1 MGQQLGYNIL
11 RPQIDVSLLAKK
23 MKKLK
28 EITLILIAV
37 ASVSASAI
45 VTAQTRY
52 VTDDFKVML
61 RTGPSVQNK
70 IVDSL
75 NSGTQLEVL
84 REDAGNGH
92 SQVQTSSGT
101 IGYVLTR
108 FLSDN
113 RSARSRLKYL
123 ESQLQQLRS
132 KPGEL
137 QTLLATSQDENQLL
151 IEQNTQLTN
160 QYTAVSQELAQ
171 IKAVSADAVNLSQ
184 RSAKLE
190 TEVQQLLLQLDD
202 IRIQNEVLKDQSS
215 KRWFVLGVGAILI
228 GLLLGWILSIA
239 QRPRRQSWG
248 A

>member
-1 MGQQLGYNIL
+1 
-11 RPQIDVSLLAKK
+11 

-28 EITLILIAV
+28 VITLILI
-37 ASVSASAI
+37 SVTALSASAI
-45 VTAQTRY
+45 VAAQTRY

-75 NSGTQLEVL
+75 NSGTRLEVL

-92 SQVQTSSGT
+92 SQVQTSSGK
-101 IGYVLTR
+101 IGYMLTR

-123 ESQLQQLRS
+123 ESQLKQLRS

-151 IEQNTQLTN
+151 IVQNTQLTN
-160 QYTAVSQELAQ
+160 QYTAASQELAQ

-202 IRIQNEVLKDQSS
+202 IRIQNEVLKDQSA
-215 KRWFVLGVGAILI
+215 KRWFVLGVGAILV

-239 QRPRRQSWG
+239 QRPRRQS
-248 A
+248 

>member
-1 MGQQLGYNIL
+1 
-11 RPQIDVSLLAKK
+11 

-28 EITLILIAV
+28 VITLILI
-37 ASVSASAI
+37 SVTALSASAI
-45 VTAQTRY
+45 VAAQTRY

-75 NSGTQLEVL
+75 NSGTRLEVL

-92 SQVQTSSGT
+92 SQVQTSSGK
-101 IGYVLTR
+101 IGYMLTR

-123 ESQLQQLRS
+123 ESQLKQLRS

-151 IEQNTQLTN
+151 IVQNTQLTN
-160 QYTAVSQELAQ
+160 QYTAASQELAQ

-202 IRIQNEVLKDQSS
+202 IRIQNEVLKDQSA
-215 KRWFVLGVGAILI
+215 KRWFVLGVGAILV

>member
-1 MGQQLGYNIL
+1 MNN
-11 RPQIDVSLLAKK
+11 K
-23 MKKLK
+23 
-28 EITLILIAV
+28 TIAV
-37 ASVSASAI
+37 IFFLI
-45 VTAQTRY
+45 VTLFLSDVAHAQTRY

-61 RTGPSVQNK
+61 RTGPSTRNK

-75 NSGTQLEVL
+75 NSGTRLEVL

-92 SQVQTSSGT
+92 SQVQTSTGK

-108 FLSDN
+108 FLSTS
-113 RSARSRLKYL
+113 RSARSRVKSL
-123 ESQLQQLRS
+123 ESQLAQLRS

-137 QTLLATSQDENQLL
+137 QALLASSQEENQEL
-151 IEQNTQLTN
+151 IKQNTQLTN
-160 QYTAVSQELAQ
+160 QFKTASQELAE

-190 TEVQQLLLQLDD
+190 SEVQQLLLQLDD
-202 IRIQNEVLKDQSS
+202 IRIENEVLKDQSA
-215 KRWFVLGVGAILI
+215 KRWYVLGGGTVLI

-239 QRPRRQSWG
+239 RRPRRQSWG

>member
-1 MGQQLGYNIL
+1 
-11 RPQIDVSLLAKK
+11 

-28 EITLILIAV
+28 IVALIITVIALSN
-37 ASVSASAI
+37 SVIAA
-45 VTAQTRY
+45 AQTRY

-75 NSGTQLEVL
+75 NSGTRLEVL

-92 SQVQTSSGT
+92 SQVQTSSGK

-108 FLSDN
+108 FLSNN
-113 RSARSRLKYL
+113 RSARSRVKTL
-123 ESQLQQLRS
+123 ESQLKQLRS

-137 QTLLATSQDENQLL
+137 QALLASSQEDNQQL
-151 IEQNTQLTN
+151 ITQNTQLTS
-160 QYTAVSQELAQ
+160 QYETASQELAQ
-171 IKAVSADAVNLSQ
+171 IKIVSADAVNLSQ

-202 IRIQNEVLKDQSS
+202 IRIQNEVLKDQSA

>member
-1 MGQQLGYNIL
+1 MKNIKTVVL
-11 RPQIDVSLLAKK
+11 FVLTTAALFTANV
-23 MKKLK
+23 M
-28 EITLILIAV
+28 
-37 ASVSASAI
+37 
-45 VTAQTRY
+45 AQTRY

-75 NSGTQLEVL
+75 NSGTRLEVL

-92 SQVQTSSGT
+92 SQVQTNDGK

-108 FLSDN
+108 FLSVN
-113 RSARSRLKYL
+113 QSARSRVKYL
-123 ESQLQQLRS
+123 ERQLKQLRS

-137 QTLLATSQDENQLL
+137 QALLATAQEENQEL
-151 IEQNTQLTN
+151 ITQNTRLTN
-160 QYTAVSQELAQ
+160 QYTASSQELEK
-171 IKAVSADAVNLSQ
+171 IKEVSADAVNLSQ

-202 IRIQNEVLKDQSS
+202 IRIQNQDLSDQSA
-215 KRWFVLGVGAILI
+215 KRWFVLGVGSILV

-239 QRPRRQSWG
+239 RRPRRQSWG

>member
-1 MGQQLGYNIL
+1 
-11 RPQIDVSLLAKK
+11 

-28 EITLILIAV
+28 IAV
-37 ASVSASAI
+37 FLI
-45 VTAQTRY
+45 VLSIGFSNATVLAQTRY
-52 VTDDFKVML
+52 VSDDFKVML

-75 NSGTQLEVL
+75 SSGTPLEVL

-92 SQVQTSSGT
+92 SQVQTSSGK

-108 FLSDN
+108 FLSVN
-113 RSARSRLKYL
+113 RSARSRVKTLEGQLK
-123 ESQLQQLRS
+123 QLRS

-137 QTLLATSQDENQLL
+137 QTLLATSQEDNLEL
-151 IEQNTQLTN
+151 IDQNTRLTN
-160 QYTAVSQELAQ
+160 RFKAASEELAQ

-184 RSAKLE
+184 RNFKLE
-190 TEVQQLLLQLDD
+190 NEVQQLLLQLDD
-202 IRIQNEVLKDQSS
+202 IRIQNGDLSDQDS

-239 QRPRRQSWG
+239 RRPRRESWG
-248 A
+248 E

>member
-1 MGQQLGYNIL
+1 MNNKTIAAIFFLSAT
-11 RPQIDVSLLAKK
+11 VLLSD
-23 MKKLK
+23 
-28 EITLILIAV
+28 AV
-37 ASVSASAI
+37 Y
-45 VTAQTRY
+45 AQTRY

-61 RTGPSVQNK
+61 RTGPSTRNK

-75 NSGTQLEVL
+75 NSGTRLEVL

-92 SQVQTSSGT
+92 SQVQTSSGK

-108 FLSDN
+108 FLSTS
-113 RSARSRLKYL
+113 RSARSRVTSL
-123 ESQLQQLRS
+123 ESQLAQLRS

-137 QTLLATSQDENQLL
+137 QALLASSQEENQEL
-151 IEQNTQLTN
+151 INQNTRLTN
-160 QYTAVSQELAQ
+160 QFKAASQELAE

-190 TEVQQLLLQLDD
+190 SEVQQLLLQLDG
-202 IRIQNEVLKDQSS
+202 IRIDNEVLKDQNA
-215 KRWFVLGVGAILI
+215 KRWYVLGGGTVLI

-239 QRPRRQSWG
+239 RRPRRQSWG

>member
-1 MGQQLGYNIL
+1 
-11 RPQIDVSLLAKK
+11 
-23 MKKLK
+23 MKIKL
-28 EITLILIAV
+28 IAFFILIDAV
-37 ASVSASAI
+37 FCCADAI
-45 VTAQTRY
+45 AQTRY

-61 RTGPSVQNK
+61 RTGPSVRNK

-75 NSGTQLEVL
+75 NSGTRLEVL

-92 SQVQTSSGT
+92 SQVQTSSGK

-108 FLSDN
+108 FLSAN
-113 RSARSRLKYL
+113 RSARSRVKYL
-123 ESQLQQLRS
+123 EGQLQQLRS

-137 QTLLATSQDENQLL
+137 QALLAASQEENQEL
-151 IEQNTQLTN
+151 IAQNTRLTN
-160 QYTAVSQELAQ
+160 QYNMAARELAQ
-171 IKAVSADAVNLSQ
+171 IKEVSADAVNLSQ

-202 IRIQNEVLKDQSS
+202 ILIQNQNLSDQDN

-239 QRPRRQSWG
+239 RRPRRQSWG

>member
-1 MGQQLGYNIL
+1 MKNIKIL
-11 RPQIDVSLLAKK
+11 
-23 MKKLK
+23 
-28 EITLILIAV
+28 TLIIFVVGSLFTATSI
-37 ASVSASAI
+37 
-45 VTAQTRY
+45 AQTRY

-61 RTGPSVQNK
+61 RTGPSIQNK

-75 NSGTQLEVL
+75 SSGTRLEVL

-92 SQVQTSSGT
+92 SQVQTTSGK

-108 FLSDN
+108 FLSIN
-113 RSARSRLKYL
+113 RSARSRVETLEGQLK
-123 ESQLQQLRS
+123 QLRS

-137 QTLLATSQDENQLL
+137 QALLATSQEENLEL
-151 IEQNTQLTN
+151 IVQNTQLTKE
-160 QYTAVSQELAQ
+160 YKASAQELAE
-171 IKAVSADAVNLSQ
+171 IKTVSADAVNLSI

-202 IRIQNEVLKDQSS
+202 IRIQNEVLKDQSA
-215 KRWFVLGVGAILI
+215 KRWFVLGVGALLV

-239 QRPRRQSWG
+239 RRPRRQSWG

>member
-1 MGQQLGYNIL
+1 
-11 RPQIDVSLLAKK
+11 

-28 EITLILIAV
+28 VITLILIAV
-37 ASVSASAI
+37 TALSASAM
-45 VTAQTRY
+45 VAAQTRY

-75 NSGTQLEVL
+75 NSGTRLEVL

-92 SQVQTSSGT
+92 SQVQTSSGK

-123 ESQLQQLRS
+123 ESQLKQLRS

-137 QTLLATSQDENQLL
+137 QALLATSQDENQLL
-151 IEQNTQLTN
+151 ITQNTQLTN
-160 QYTAVSQELAQ
+160 QYAEASKELEQ

-190 TEVQQLLLQLDD
+190 IEVQQLLLQLDD
-202 IRIQNEVLKDQSS
+202 IRIQNEVLKDQSA
-215 KRWFVLGVGAILI
+215 KRWFVLGVGAILV

>member
-1 MGQQLGYNIL
+1 
-11 RPQIDVSLLAKK
+11 

-28 EITLILIAV
+28 VITLILIAV
-37 ASVSASAI
+37 TALLASAM
-45 VTAQTRY
+45 VAAQTRY

-75 NSGTQLEVL
+75 NSGTRLEVL

-92 SQVQTSSGT
+92 SQVQTSSGK

-123 ESQLQQLRS
+123 ESQLKQLRS

-137 QTLLATSQDENQLL
+137 QALLATSQDENQLL
-151 IEQNTQLTN
+151 ITQNTQLTN
-160 QYTAVSQELAQ
+160 QYAEASMELEQ

-190 TEVQQLLLQLDD
+190 IEVQQLLLQLDD
-202 IRIQNEVLKDQSS
+202 IRIQNEVLKDQSA

>member
-1 MGQQLGYNIL
+1 
-11 RPQIDVSLLAKK
+11 

-28 EITLILIAV
+28 VITLILIAV
-37 ASVSASAI
+37 TALSASAM
-45 VTAQTRY
+45 VAAQTRY

-75 NSGTQLEVL
+75 NSGTRLEVL

-92 SQVQTSSGT
+92 SQVQTSNGK

-123 ESQLQQLRS
+123 ESQLKQLRS

-137 QTLLATSQDENQLL
+137 QALLATSQDENQLL
-151 IEQNTQLTN
+151 ITQNTQLTN
-160 QYTAVSQELAQ
+160 QYAEASKELEQ

-190 TEVQQLLLQLDD
+190 IEVQQLLLQLDD
-202 IRIQNEVLKDQSS
+202 IRIQNEVLKDQSA
-215 KRWFVLGVGAILI
+215 KRWFVLGVGAILV

>member
-1 MGQQLGYNIL
+1 MKNIKIL
-11 RPQIDVSLLAKK
+11 
-23 MKKLK
+23 
-28 EITLILIAV
+28 TLIIFVVGSLFTATSI
-37 ASVSASAI
+37 
-45 VTAQTRY
+45 AQTRY

-61 RTGPSVQNK
+61 RTGPSIQNK

-75 NSGTQLEVL
+75 SSGTRLEVL

-92 SQVQTSSGT
+92 SQVQTTSGK

-108 FLSDN
+108 FLSIN
-113 RSARSRLKYL
+113 RSARSRVETLEGQLK
-123 ESQLQQLRS
+123 QLRS

-137 QTLLATSQDENQLL
+137 QALLATSQEENLEL
-151 IEQNTQLTN
+151 IVQNTQLTKE
-160 QYTAVSQELAQ
+160 YKASAQELAE
-171 IKAVSADAVNLSQ
+171 IKTVSADAVNLSI

-202 IRIQNEVLKDQSS
+202 IRIQNEVLKDQSA
-215 KRWFVLGVGAILI
+215 KRWFVLGVGAILV

-239 QRPRRQSWG
+239 RRPRRQSWG

>member
-1 MGQQLGYNIL
+1 
-11 RPQIDVSLLAKK
+11 

-28 EITLILIAV
+28 VITLILIAV
-37 ASVSASAI
+37 TALSASAM
-45 VTAQTRY
+45 VAAQTRY

-75 NSGTQLEVL
+75 NSGTRLEVL

-92 SQVQTSSGT
+92 SQVQTSSGK

-123 ESQLQQLRS
+123 ESQLKQLRS

-137 QTLLATSQDENQLL
+137 QALLATSQDENQLL
-151 IEQNTQLTN
+151 ITQNTQLTN
-160 QYTAVSQELAQ
+160 QYAEASMELEQ

-190 TEVQQLLLQLDD
+190 IEVQQLLLQLDD
-202 IRIQNEVLKDQSS
+202 IRIQNEVLKDQSA

>member
-1 MGQQLGYNIL
+1 
-11 RPQIDVSLLAKK
+11 

-28 EITLILIAV
+28 LATLIIIAV
-37 ASVSASAI
+37 STLFTCAAI
-45 VTAQTRY
+45 AQTRY

-75 NSGTQLEVL
+75 SSGTRLEVL

-92 SQVQTSSGT
+92 SQVQTSSGK

-108 FLSDN
+108 FLSVN
-113 RSARSRLKYL
+113 RSARSRVESLEGQLK
-123 ESQLQQLRS
+123 QLRS

-137 QTLLATSQDENQLL
+137 QTLLASSQEENVEL
-151 IEQNTQLTN
+151 ITQNTQLTN
-160 QYTAVSQELAQ
+160 DYKAASEELAQ
-171 IKAVSADAVNLSQ
+171 IKMVSADAVNLSI

-202 IRIQNEVLKDQSS
+202 IRIQNEVLKDQSA
-215 KRWFVLGVGAILI
+215 KRWFVLGVGAILV

-239 QRPRRQSWG
+239 RRPRRQSWG

>member
-1 MGQQLGYNIL
+1 MNNK
-11 RPQIDVSLLAKK
+11 S
-23 MKKLK
+23 
-28 EITLILIAV
+28 IAAIFV
-37 ASVSASAI
+37 LTAI
-45 VTAQTRY
+45 VLFSDVAEAQTRY

-61 RTGPSVQNK
+61 RTGPSTRNK

-75 NSGTQLEVL
+75 NSGTRLEVL

-92 SQVQTSSGT
+92 SQVQTSSGK

-108 FLSDN
+108 FLSN
-113 RSARSRLKYL
+113 SRSARSRVKSL
-123 ESQLQQLRS
+123 ESQLAQLRS

-137 QTLLATSQDENQLL
+137 QALLASSQEENQEL
-151 IEQNTQLTN
+151 ITQNTRLTN
-160 QYTAVSQELAQ
+160 EYKAASQELAE

-190 TEVQQLLLQLDD
+190 SEVQQLLLQLDD
-202 IRIQNEVLKDQSS
+202 IRIENEVLKDQSA
-215 KRWFVLGVGAILI
+215 KRWYVLGGGTVLI

-239 QRPRRQSWG
+239 RRPRRQSWG